1 MKFYLNNLTIFY
13 WKNNPRTQKCE
24 QILRVGSAMALA
36 FWFPVVA
43 TKRFFGG
50 IWSENSDLLEI
61 NTVLYEKED
70 YSASF
75 YLRRSPPVVNWPAL
89 SCTTQVPSSNYLPS
103 KSWMRRNEKKTQA
116 IYCEMINYHLENN
129 SRKHPPWVRTFN
141 PYCLC
146 VGISIRRPSVH
157 WVAGQ
162 WWAFSRSFLCL
173 GVLMEVGSGY
183 AS

>member
-1 MKFYLNNLTIFY
+1 MRTDPRSGFGDGIGVLISSRRYQALLRGHLI
-13 WKNNPRTQKCE
+13 WKQRSIRNQYCTVWKR
-24 QILRVGSAMALA
+24 RVL
-36 FWFPVVA
+36 
-43 TKRFFGG
+43 
-50 IWSENSDLLEI
+50 
-61 NTVLYEKED
+61 
-70 YSASF
+70 SF
-75 YLRRSPPVVNWPAL
+75 YFRRSPPVVNWPAL
-89 SCTTQVPSSNYLPS
+89 SCTTHVPSSNYLPS

-116 IYCEMINYHLENN
+116 IYCEMMNYHLENN
-129 SRKHPPWVRTFN
+129 SWKHPPWVRTFD

-162 WWAFSRSFLCL
+162 WWALSRSFLCL